1 MKKYGNIV
9 KTNLGNKTNHDIVT
23 IRRTYS
29 NLSDNSLHKTVV
41 SIQYP
46 NEEIFELVFVSHKF
60 DGVPLV
66 INILPH
72 GNSKPKAPYVRAF
85 KSTKISIQNELKGQK
100 SVLRAMHNVTNN
112 VGGLTNVSS
121 SCSLLKDSNQANSS
135 ALKRNSQLLI
145 PYSPYTKNEK
155 IQRKQSGDFHSFLY
169 LRQWVSK
176 SNCIY

>member
-29 NLSDNSLHKTVV
+29 NLSDNNLHKTVV

-66 INILPH
+66 MNILPH

-85 KSTKISIQNELKGQK
+85 
-100 SVLRAMHNVTNN
+100 
-112 VGGLTNVSS
+112 
-121 SCSLLKDSNQANSS
+121 NQ
-135 ALKRNSQLLI
+135 
-145 PYSPYTKNEK
+145 YSK
-155 IQRKQSGDFHSFLY
+155 
-169 LRQWVSK
+169 
-176 SNCIY
+176 